1 MGPCRENELLKK
13 IDKLEKELDYYK
25 NYDALTNIYSKQSFY
40 DHVKELLNP
49 ATPGEYELICADI
62 EHFKLI
68 NDIYGTEY
76 GDILLN
82 RIADKLKTTFGK
94 DVCYGRIGADIF
106 AMCLK
111 KEDGGAKAAKKIDEI
126 YRSFSKDMEI
136 IASIGIYEIQSLDIP
151 ISLMCDRAI
160 LAAESVKGIY
170 MKYYAYYDHSMRN
183 VLLEEQE
190 LLNGIDKSLENGEFE
205 IYFQPKC
212 NMNTNKITGAEVLV
226 RWNHPQKGMISPKDF
241 IPVFEKN
248 GFIKKLDQYVW
259 EESAKWLHK
268 HAKQH
273 KILPIS
279 VNISRVDIFG
289 LDVQDIFQKLVA
301 KYELDPSWM
310 QLEIT
315 ESAYSSRSDEI
326 IFVINRLMHHG
337 FTVLMDDF
345 GSGYSSLNILKDI
358 NIDVLKMDMRFLDKQ
373 DRKSQDI
380 IESVIRMAKWLNL
393 KIIAEGVE
401 TKEQVDFLL
410 KIGCLYAQ
418 GFYYYKPLPMDEFE
432 TLLDNHEL
440 VDYEDSKMML
450 ANDISMIKLKDL
462 FHDDVV
468 SETLIHN
475 ILGAVA
481 IYRYD
486 GTNVF
491 IQKANEAY
499 YKLHK
504 FSMDDKNILI
514 HMHPDDQKKFMDAL
528 RHSLLQRDT
537 GTETTVR
544 YLLQDRTVWL
554 RVRLFFLSD
563 TANGKILYAS
573 ISDMSEYMRTLE
585 ALQMSE
591 KRFRIAMNT
600 DKIALFELDIATRTV
615 QYSKQTQQAFGLH
628 HCVMKAPE
636 EFIQNGTVCKGFED
650 VFCRTYEK
658 IYQGEGHASCVIKAR
673 MGDQKI
679 VWNRITITAIKDKE
693 GKSVKAVGMVER
705 VNHSS

>member
-1 MGPCRENELLKK
+1 MGPCRENELTEK
-13 IDKLEKELDYYK
+13 IKMLEKELDYYK

-40 DHVKELLNP
+40 EHVGDILKQASP
-49 ATPGEYELICADI
+49 SQYELICADI

-68 NDIYGTEY
+68 NDVYGTDL

-82 RIADKLKTTFGK
+82 RISIKLQEAFGK
-94 DVCYGRIGADIF
+94 EACYGRIGADIF
-106 AMCLK
+106 AICLPRVQ
-111 KEDGGAKAAKKIDEI
+111 GGDKAAETINEI
-126 YRSFSKDMEI
+126 FHSFSKDMEVI
-136 IASIGIYEIQSLDIP
+136 PSIGIYDIKVLDIP
-151 ISLMCDRAI
+151 VSLMCDRAI
-160 LAAESVKGIY
+160 LAAKSVKGIY
-170 MKYYAYYDHSMRN
+170 MKYYAYYDNSMRN

-190 LLNGIDKSLENGEFE
+190 LINGIDKSLENGEFE

-248 GFIKKLDQYVW
+248 GFIKKLDQFVW

-268 HAKQH
+268 HAKEH

-279 VNISRVDIFG
+279 VNISRIDIFG
-289 LDVQDIFQKLVA
+289 LDVQDIFQNLV
-301 KYELDPSWM
+301 KRYELDPSWM

-326 IFVINRLMHHG
+326 IFVINHLMNHG

-401 TKEQVDFLL
+401 SKEQVDFLL

-418 GFYYYKPLPMDEFE
+418 GFYYYKPMPMDAFE
-432 TLLDNHEL
+432 KLLENRDL
-440 VDYEDSKMML
+440 VDFEDDKMML
-450 ANDISMIKLKDL
+450 ANDISLIKLKDL
-462 FHDDVV
+462 FHDDIV
-468 SETLIHN
+468 SEILLNN

-481 IYRYD
+481 IYRFD
-486 GTNVF
+486 GNNVYV
-491 IQKANEAY
+491 QKANEAY

-504 FSMDDKNILI
+504 FSMHNKNILEV
-514 HMHPDDQKKFMDAL
+514 MHPDDQQLFMDAL
-528 RHSLLQRDT
+528 KHSLNQRDS
-537 GTETTVR
+537 GTDTTVR
-544 YLLQDRTVWL
+544 YLYNEQILWL
-554 RVRLFFLSD
+554 HVRLFFLSD

-573 ISDMSEYMRTLE
+573 INDVSAYMNTLE
-585 ALQMSE
+585 ELQMCEQS
-591 KRFRIAMNT
+591 FRIAMDT
-600 DKIALFELDIATRTV
+600 DKITIFELDIASHMVT
-615 QYSKQTQQAFGLH
+615 YSKQTQRAFGLH
-628 HCVMKAPE
+628 DCAMPAPE
-636 EFIQNGTVCKGFED
+636 GFINHGTVCKGYEEIFAK
-650 VFCRTYEK
+650 TYEK
-658 IYQGEGHASCVIKAR
+658 IYKGEEHASCVIKAR
-673 MGDQKI
+673 MADKNI
-679 VWNRITITAIKDKE
+679 VWNRITMTAIKNKS
-693 GKSVKAVGMVER
+693 GKSIKAVGVVEQ
-705 VNHSS
+705 VDY

>member
-1 MGPCRENELLKK
+1 MGPCRENELTEKIEQLK
-13 IDKLEKELDYYK
+13 KELDYYK

-40 DHVKELLNP
+40 EHVKNMLKGASP
-49 ATPGEYELICADI
+49 SQYEIICADI

-68 NDIYGTEY
+68 NDVYGSEY

-82 RIADKLKTTFGK
+82 QIATKLQEAFGEEA
-94 DVCYGRIGADIF
+94 CYGRIGADIF
-106 AMCLK
+106 AICLPHDASG
-111 KEDGGAKAAKKIDEI
+111 ESAADKINQI
-126 YRSFSKDMEI
+126 FHSFSKDMEV
-136 IASIGIYEIQSLDIP
+136 IASIGIYEIKKLDIP
-151 ISLMCDRAI
+151 VSLMCDRAI
-160 LAAESVKGIY
+160 LAAKSVKGIY
-170 MKYYAYYDHSMRN
+170 MKHYAYYDDSMRN

-190 LLNGIDKSLENGEFE
+190 LINGLDKSLENGEFE

-268 HAKQH
+268 HANQH
-273 KILPIS
+273 KVIPIS
-279 VNISRVDIFG
+279 VNISRIDIFG
-289 LDVQDIFQKLVA
+289 LDVQNIFQKLV
-301 KYELDPSWM
+301 KRYDLDSSWL

-326 IFVINRLMHHG
+326 IFVINRLMNHG
-337 FTVLMDDF
+337 FTILMDDF

-401 TKEQVDFLL
+401 NKEQVDFLL

-418 GFYYYKPLPMDEFE
+418 GFYYYKPMPMDAFE
-432 TLLDNHEL
+432 KLLENHDL
-440 VDYEDSKMML
+440 IDFEDSTMML
-450 ANDISMIKLKDL
+450 ANDISLIKLKDL
-462 FHDDVV
+462 FHDDLV
-468 SETLIHN
+468 SEILINN

-486 GTNVF
+486 GKNVYV
-491 IQKANEAY
+491 QKANEAY
-499 YKLHK
+499 YKMHK
-504 FSMDDKNILI
+504 FSMHHKNILDV
-514 HMHPDDQKKFMDAL
+514 MHPDDQQLFMDAL
-528 RHSLLQRDT
+528 NHSLNQRNSGSDA
-537 GTETTVR
+537 TVR
-544 YLLQDRTVWL
+544 YLLDDEILWL
-554 RVRLFFLSD
+554 HVRFFFLAD

-573 ISDMSEYMRTLE
+573 IHDVSAYMNTLE

-591 KRFRIAMNT
+591 QSFRIAMNT
-600 DKIALFELDIATRTV
+600 DKITIFELDIASHMV
-615 QYSKQTQQAFGLH
+615 SYSKQSQRAFGLH
-628 HCVMKAPE
+628 DCTMPAPE
-636 EFIQNGTVCKGFED
+636 GFINQGTICKGYED
-650 VFCRTYEK
+650 TFTKTYEK
-658 IYQGEGHASCVIKAR
+658 IYKGEEHASCVIKAR
-673 MGDQKI
+673 MADKNI
-679 VWNRITITAIKDKE
+679 VWNRITMTAIKDKN
-693 GKSVKAVGMVER
+693 GKSKKAVGVVEL
-705 VNHSS
+705 VDY